1 MSANM
6 KWLPTFFP
14 FLFQVSPQI
23 CDFGFIIVDLVGM
36 EGGNLS
42 FNLKRRERAL
52 VPEVLICF
60 FYTYFLYIWLFVF
73 SPLKRSN
80 GPWADPRHQVRWSLE
95 LKRSRQRISV
105 RLDFLFFSFQKVLW
119 LDALFLPLGLSILFS
134 FSGEIKIE
142 HPLYTLLCRSFSL
155 TPSRR
160 KLLLVL
166 FYLYKSEF
174 HDRSLVDPAAIR

>member
-42 FNLKRRERAL
+42 FNLKRREHAL

-60 FYTYFLYIWLFVF
+60 FLYIF
-73 SPLKRSN
+73 
-80 GPWADPRHQVRWSLE
+80 DC
-95 LKRSRQRISV
+95 
-105 RLDFLFFSFQKVLW
+105 
-119 LDALFLPLGLSILFS
+119 LFLAL
-134 FSGEIKIE
+134 
-142 HPLYTLLCRSFSL
+142 
-155 TPSRR
+155 
-160 KLLLVL
+160 
-166 FYLYKSEF
+166 
-174 HDRSLVDPAAIR
+174 